1 MELARYIDRTEA
13 AGEMPRIESRLF
25 RIELASRRAEL
36 ARDDADTTAAM
47 LAIKQIMGLA
57 PESPL
62 TLAQLRVRLTAMAGE
77 SKPPV
82 IRIRGDATVPY
93 QKVAELFNEVQKA
106 GLTRFTID
114 AQTK

>member
-1 MELARYIDRTEA
+1 MVNVGIVRVRVH
-13 AGEMPRIESRLF
+13 
-25 RIELASRRAEL
+25 RRFVAVGV
-36 ARDDADTTAAM
+36 DAKGFYVDNAN
-47 LAIKQIMGLA
+47 
-57 PESPL
+57 SPL

-82 IRIRGDATVPY
+82 IRIRGDANVPY

-114 AQTK
+114 AQTKP